1 MLDHD
6 YNERIMEEEDDYPY
20 DRNSMDSFSD
30 EETQSPI
37 RDHYPALGSVTD
49 GKRIAGHPYTE
60 PISYLRQSN
69 SERPSSSPSNPW
81 SSRSS
86 KSKRHPEEDVEMG
99 TSGAPGMESNSI
111 DRYPYC
117 PRTIVRGRQLTPP
130 LSYTPLPTSSVV
142 ASLEKKVVKSGQ
154 QILNREDKIA
164 FLTRYT
170 DRMHTKLQA
179 LGIKDWGQKDIQTKK
194 TYQLMIQHNN
204 KTGEKDLV
212 EFYLGRYGSAPSG
225 DEPPESLSPTVLPT
239 TEV

>member
-1 MLDHD
+1 MPDHD
-6 YNERIMEEEDDYPY
+6 YSNRIMEDDDHPY

-30 EETQSPI
+30 EETRPPI
-37 RDHYPALGSVTD
+37 RDHYPAFGSVAD
-49 GKRIAGHPYTE
+49 GKRIAGRPYTE
-60 PISYLRQSN
+60 PISYLRQRN
-69 SERPSSSPSNPW
+69 SEGPSSSPSNTW
-81 SSRSS
+81 SSGSS
-86 KSKRHPEEDVEMG
+86 KSKRSLEEDVEMR

-117 PRTIVRGRQLTPP
+117 PRTVVRDRQLTPP
-130 LSYTPLPTSSVV
+130 PSHTPLRTSSVV
-142 ASLEKKVVKSGQ
+142 ANLEKKVAKSGQ
-154 QILNREDKIA
+154 QILNRDDKIA

-225 DEPPESLSPTVLPT
+225 DEPPELVSPTILPT